1 VCESVA
7 IILFVSN
14 GEKVTSP
21 TVAVL
26 SLDFVTVSAA
36 ENVAIP
42 ELVSVEDKV
51 FDSVCIIDVDGIA
64 EYD

>member
-1 VCESVA
+1 MCESVA

-14 GEKVTSP
+14 GEKVTST

-51 FDSVCIIDVDGIA
+51 CDSVCIIDVDGIA

>member
-1 VCESVA
+1 MCESVA